1 MATTQDLLRQRF
13 AEASRE
19 RDDLLAKAAP
29 LRQKRDALVAKLA
42 ADHAAK
48 VDPLDA
54 QIAAIEAPLAQLMGE
69 IARISTVLNG
79 QTAA

>member
-13 AEASRE
+13 ADACGE
-19 RDDLLAKAAP
+19 RDDLLARAAP

-54 QIAAIEAPLAQLMGE
+54 QIAVLEAPLADLMRE
-69 IARISTVLNG
+69 IAQISTVLNG